1 MLRAGILTMTALAV
15 AGFAGMSV
23 SIAENQVPAASQ
35 ASAMSAA
42 SAVSAREK
50 YVLFCAG
57 CHGYE
62 GEGGGGGG
70 GQPHIPSLKPDAGVF
85 LRDRIGRAYLVNVGG
100 VSSAG
105 MSDAETATV
114 LNFVLTEFAGES
126 LPADF
131 KPYTGAEVGALRS
144 TLADPVATRKEI
156 RKRLESRGY
165 KLPPYQWES

>member
-1 MLRAGILTMTALAV
+1 MLRTGILTVTALA
-15 AGFAGMSV
+15 ATGFIGMSV
-23 SIAENQVPAASQ
+23 SLAGDEAPATAP
-35 ASAMSAA
+35 APV
-42 SAVSAREK
+42 VSPQEK

-57 CHGYE
+57 CHGFE

-70 GQPHIPSLKPDAGVF
+70 GQPLIPPLKPDVGVM
-85 LRDRIGRAYLVNVGG
+85 LRDQLGRAYLVNVGG

-105 MSDAETATV
+105 MTDAETATV
-114 LNFVLTEFAGES
+114 LNYVLQEFASKS

-131 KPYTGAEVGALRS
+131 TPYTESEVARLRR
-144 TLADPVATRKEI
+144 TMADPVSTRKEI

>member
-1 MLRAGILTMTALAV
+1 MLRMKVLTMAALAA
-15 AGFAGMSV
+15 AGLAGMDVSV
-23 SIAENQVPAASQ
+23 AEDQAPAQGPAST
-35 ASAMSAA
+35 ASP
-42 SAVSAREK
+42 REK
-50 YVLFCAG
+50 YILFCAG
-57 CHGYE
+57 CHGFE

-105 MSDAETATV
+105 MTDAEAAAV
-114 LNFVLTEFAGES
+114 LNFVLTEFAGKS

-131 KPYTGAEVGALRS
+131 KPYTEAEVASLRS

>member
-1 MLRAGILTMTALAV
+1 
-15 AGFAGMSV
+15 MSV
-23 SIAENQVPAASQ
+23 SLAGNEEPAGVQ
-35 ASAMSAA
+35 APV
-42 SAVSAREK
+42 VSPQEK
-50 YVLFCAG
+50 YVLYCAG
-57 CHGYE
+57 CHGFE

-70 GQPHIPSLKPDAGVF
+70 GQPHIPPLKPDAGVF

-114 LNFVLTEFAGES
+114 LNYVLTQFARES

-131 KPYTGAEVGALRS
+131 KPYTEAEVARLRR
-144 TLADPVATRKEI
+144 TLPDPVGTRKEI
-156 RKRLESRGY
+156 RKRLESQGY